1 MELSLFSFQPTKS
14 PLTKI
19 NPGIKLLFLLISV
32 ISLFY
37 IDLIPTT
44 IIFFLLVFISIPLGF
59 SLKSQFQDFK
69 PIFIYIVMYYLISS
83 INNFFQNKAFTVNLL
98 IPSPTITLSML
109 RLLVSLQL
117 ARFFYKTTTT
127 TQLKWSLEKIEGGLR
142 SLLQKIPVI
151 GKKIHRETSFTL
163 TFTLV
168 ISFIPRLMSLWNQ
181 LELSWKARGGTAGL
195 KMISTLLPQLFILA
209 FTEAENTLQALL
221 SREVD

>member
-1 MELSLFSFQPTKS
+1 
-14 PLTKI
+14 
-19 NPGIKLLFLLISV
+19 
-32 ISLFY
+32 
-37 IDLIPTT
+37 
-44 IIFFLLVFISIPLGF
+44 
-59 SLKSQFQDFK
+59 
-69 PIFIYIVMYYLISS
+69 
-83 INNFFQNKAFTVNLL
+83 
-98 IPSPTITLSML
+98 ML

-127 TQLKWSLEKIEGGLR
+127 TQLKWNLEKIEGGLR

-181 LELSWKARGGTAGL
+181 LELSWKARGGTARL
-195 KMISTLLPQLFILA
+195 KMISTLFPQLFILA

-221 SREVD
+221 SREID

>member
-1 MELSLFSFQPTKS
+1 
-14 PLTKI
+14 
-19 NPGIKLLFLLISV
+19 
-32 ISLFY
+32 
-37 IDLIPTT
+37 
-44 IIFFLLVFISIPLGF
+44 
-59 SLKSQFQDFK
+59 
-69 PIFIYIVMYYLISS
+69 
-83 INNFFQNKAFTVNLL
+83 
-98 IPSPTITLSML
+98 ML

-151 GKKIHRETSFTL
+151 GKKIHQETSFTL

-195 KMISTLLPQLFILA
+195 KMISTLFPQLFILA

>member
-19 NPGIKLLFLLISV
+19 NPGIKLLLLIISV

-44 IIFFLLVFISIPLGF
+44 IIFFLLILISIPLGF

-83 INNFFQNKAFTVNLL
+83 INNFFQNKTLTGNIF
-98 IPSPTITLSML
+98 IPSQTITLSVL

-127 TQLKWSLEKIEGGLR
+127 TQLKWSLGQMEDGLR

-195 KMISTLLPQLFILA
+195 KMISTLFPQLFILA

-221 SREVD
+221 SREID

>member
-1 MELSLFSFQPTKS
+1 MELNLFSFQPTKS
-14 PLTKI
+14 QLTKI
-19 NPGIKLLFLLISV
+19 NPGVKLLLVLIS
-32 ISLFY
+32 IILLFY

-44 IIFFLLVFISIPLGF
+44 IIFFLLVIISIPLGF
-59 SLKSQFQDFK
+59 SLKSQFQDFT
-69 PIFIYIVMYYLISS
+69 PIFSYIIMYYLISS
-83 INNFFQNKAFTVNLL
+83 LNNFFQSKVLTGNIF
-98 IPSPTITLSML
+98 IPSPSITLSML

-142 SLLQKIPVI
+142 CLLQKIPVI
-151 GKKIHRETSFTL
+151 GKKIHQETRFTL

-181 LELSWKARGGTAGL
+181 LELSWKARGGTTGL
-195 KMISTLLPQLFILA
+195 KMISTLFPQLFLLA

-221 SREVD
+221 SREID

>member
-19 NPGIKLLFLLISV
+19 NPGIKLLLLLISV

-44 IIFFLLVFISIPLGF
+44 IIFFLLILISIPLGF

-83 INNFFQNKAFTVNLL
+83 INNFFQSKVLTGNIF
-98 IPSPTITLSML
+98 IPSQTITLSVL

-127 TQLKWSLEKIEGGLR
+127 TQLKWSLGQMEGGLR

-168 ISFIPRLMSLWNQ
+168 ISFIPRLMNLWNQ
-181 LELSWKARGGTAGL
+181 LELSWKTRGGTTGF
-195 KMISTLLPQLFILA
+195 KMISTLFPQLFILA

-221 SREVD
+221 SREID

>member
-1 MELSLFSFQPTKS
+1 MELNLFSFQPTKS
-14 PLTKI
+14 QLTKI
-19 NPGIKLLFLLISV
+19 NPGVKLLLVLIS
-32 ISLFY
+32 IILLFY

-44 IIFFLLVFISIPLGF
+44 IIFFLLVIISIPLGF
-59 SLKSQFQDFK
+59 SLKSQFQDFT
-69 PIFIYIVMYYLISS
+69 PIFSYIIMYYLISS
-83 INNFFQNKAFTVNLL
+83 LNNFFQSKVLTGNIF
-98 IPSPTITLSML
+98 IPSPSITLSML

-142 SLLQKIPVI
+142 CLLQKIPVI
-151 GKKIHRETSFTL
+151 GKKIHRETRFTL

-181 LELSWKARGGTAGL
+181 LELSWKARRGTTGL
-195 KMISTLLPQLFILA
+195 KMISTLFPQLFLLA

-221 SREVD
+221 SREID

>member
-37 IDLIPTT
+37 IDLFPTT
-44 IIFFLLVFISIPLGF
+44 IIFFLLIFISIPLGF

-151 GKKIHRETSFTL
+151 GKKIHRETCFTL

-195 KMISTLLPQLFILA
+195 KMISTLFPQLFILA

>member
-19 NPGIKLLFLLISV
+19 DPGIKLLLLIISV

-44 IIFFLLVFISIPLGF
+44 IIFFLLILIFIPLGF

-83 INNFFQNKAFTVNLL
+83 INNFFQNKTLTGNIF
-98 IPSPTITLSML
+98 IPSQTITLSVL

-117 ARFFYKTTTT
+117 SRFFYKTTTT
-127 TQLKWSLEKIEGGLR
+127 TQLKWSLGQMEGWLR

-168 ISFIPRLMSLWNQ
+168 ISFIPRLMNLWNQ
-181 LELSWKARGGTAGL
+181 LELSWKARGGTTGL
-195 KMISTLLPQLFILA
+195 KMISTLFPQLFILA

-221 SREVD
+221 SREID

>member
-1 MELSLFSFQPTKS
+1 MELNLFSFQNTKS

-19 NPGIKLLFLLISV
+19 NPGVKLHLLLLSV
-32 ISLFY
+32 IILFY

-69 PIFIYIVMYYLISS
+69 PVFIYLVMYYCISS
-83 INNFFQNKAFTVNLL
+83 INNFFQSKVLTGNIFV
-98 IPSPTITLSML
+98 PSPTIILSML

-127 TQLKWSLEKIEGGLR
+127 TQLKWSLEKLEGTFR
-142 SLLQKIPVI
+142 CLLQKIPVL
-151 GKKIHRETSFTL
+151 GKKIHQETSFTL

-181 LELSWKARGGTAGL
+181 LELSWKARGGTAGF
-195 KMISTLLPQLFILA
+195 KMISTLLPQLFVLA

-221 SREVD
+221 NREIE